1 MATQFELQAEARQ
14 DVGKGASRRLRRL
27 EDKIPAII
35 YGGDTEPTKIT
46 LLHKDIKKA
55 LENDAFYSHILTIHV
70 DGKKEQA
77 LIKDLQRHPYKP
89 RIMHADFQRI
99 TGKETLQRS
108 VHLHFINE
116 DKAAGVKKGG
126 MVAHQIK
133 DIDITCTAAN
143 LPEHI
148 DVDLLNLE
156 LDQTI
161 HMSDIILPNGV
172 TLTHP
177 EHDHAIASISLPR
190 GAMEEAAEEG
200 EEENGEPKESTE

>member
-1 MATQFELQAEARQ
+1 MATEFELHAELRS

-35 YGGDTEPTKIT
+35 YGGDKAPSNIT
-46 LLHKDIKKA
+46 LLHKDIKKS

-70 DGKKEQA
+70 DGKKEKA

-89 RIMHADFQRI
+89 RIMHADFQRVS
-99 TGKETLQRS
+99 GKDILQRS

-116 DKAAGVKKGG
+116 DIAVGVKKGG
-126 MVAHQIK
+126 IVAHQIK
-133 DIDITCTAAN
+133 DIEITCAATN

-148 DVDLLNLE
+148 DVDLGNLD

-161 HMSDIILPNGV
+161 HLSDIILPEGV
-172 TLTHP
+172 NLTHP
-177 EHDHAIASISLPR
+177 EHDHAVATISLPR
-190 GAMEEAAEEG
+190 GAIEDEAEEAEGTEPEESS
-200 EEENGEPKESTE
+200 E